1 MVRCINLTRYPPIAA
16 LRAFES
22 AARHLNFTRAAKEL
36 HVTQSAISHQIK
48 HIEDLWGFK
57 LFKRNGRNIELTDKA
72 KKLAPVVEH
81 FFSQLSSTLT
91 SIGEFNDEGYLKIAI
106 SQSFALKWMVPKLGE
121 FSNQYPDIDV
131 TIITM
136 PIPGQLDIKDAD
148 IAVFYSDGKHDDY
161 TVIPLLNGYS
171 FPVCSPEFFKN
182 EIKRLISPDDLLNL
196 PLLRRLNVDAAP
208 RWGDW
213 FTAAGVTNYSLPKG
227 LHFPNSSMAL
237 QASIDGQG
245 VALARSSHV
254 ADDLIAGRLIKLFDI
269 YVQGD
274 SCYNLI
280 IPKENFEKPSVQ
292 NFIAWI
298 KDEAIESQELFDKQ
312 AKSRGKTK

>member
-1 MVRCINLTRYPPIAA
+1 MIRFPPIAA

-22 AARHLNFTRAAKEL
+22 AARHLNYTKAAKEL
-36 HVTQSAISHQIK
+36 NVTQSAISHQIK

-57 LFKRNGRNIELTDKA
+57 LFKRNGRSIVLTDKA
-72 KKLAPVVEH
+72 KQLAPVIEH
-81 FFSQLSSTLT
+81 FFSDLTATLT
-91 SIGEFNDEGYLKIAI
+91 AMGESNDEGYLKVAL

-121 FSNQYPDIDV
+121 FSHQYPDIDV

-136 PIPGQLDIKDAD
+136 PIPGQLEFNDAD
-148 IAVFYSDGKHDDY
+148 LAVFYSDGTHDNY
-161 TVIPLLNGYS
+161 SVIPLLHGYS
-171 FPVCSPEFFKN
+171 FPVCSPDFFKN
-182 EIKRLISPDDLLNL
+182 EIKKLKKPEDLLDL
-196 PLLRRLNVDAAP
+196 PLLRRLNIDAAP
-208 RWGDW
+208 RWRDW
-213 FTAAGVTNYSLPKG
+213 FSTAGVSNYSLPKG

-237 QASIDGQG
+237 QAAIDGQG

-269 YVQGD
+269 YVQSD

-280 IPKENFEKPSVQ
+280 IPEEKFDQPSVQ

-298 KDEAIESQELFDKQ
+298 KDEAIDSQELFDEQ
-312 AKSRGKTK
+312 ANAKGNIK

>member
-1 MVRCINLTRYPPIAA
+1 MYIVKLTRFPPIAA

-48 HIEDLWGFK
+48 HVEELWGFK
-57 LFKRNGRNIELTDKA
+57 LFKRNGRNIELTEKA
-72 KKLAPVVEH
+72 KKLAPVIEH
-81 FFSQLSSTLT
+81 FFSQLTTTLS
-91 SIGEFNDEGYLKIAI
+91 SIGELNDEGYLKVAL
-106 SQSFALKWMVPKLGE
+106 SQSFALKWMVPRLGE
-121 FSNQYPDIDV
+121 FSSQYPDIDI
-131 TIITM
+131 TIVTM
-136 PIPGQLDIKDAD
+136 PIPGQLELNDAD
-148 IAVFYSDGKHDDY
+148 IAVFYSDGKHDQY

-171 FPVCSPEFFKN
+171 FPVCSPKFFKN
-182 EIKRLISPDDLLNL
+182 EIRKLKTPEDLLDL
-196 PLLRRLNVDAAP
+196 PLLRRLNIDAAP
-208 RWGDW
+208 RWKDW
-213 FTAAGVTNYSLPKG
+213 FKQAGVSSYTLPKG

-280 IPKENFEKPSVQ
+280 IPEKKFNQPSVQ

-298 KDEAIESQELFDKQ
+298 KDEAVESQGLFDKQ
-312 AKSRGKTK
+312 AKTRGRTK